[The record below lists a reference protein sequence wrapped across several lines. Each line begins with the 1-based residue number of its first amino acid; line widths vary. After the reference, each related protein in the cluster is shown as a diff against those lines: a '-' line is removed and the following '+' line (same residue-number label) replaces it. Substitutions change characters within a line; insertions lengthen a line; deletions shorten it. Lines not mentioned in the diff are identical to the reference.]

1 MQEEDYEVLRGE
13 ARAEP
18 NRYAQWDP
26 QGTFPHQYQEMHSHD
41 PDYAE
46 RLRSASVQEAETPA
60 SNLNKEET
68 APLSRHSS
76 SSSSSSSSSASSASR
91 PHTPR
96 LEEIRT
102 QQSSGRPRAG
112 TASTGV
118 DVGSLYRHPTERN
131 PEAIR
136 RINTHRSQHALT
148 VGATETPSRLT
159 RTISRRSTK
168 RPLPDM
174 GADKPFPPPLPDRE
188 EYVVEYSGVDD
199 PLHSQNWPMRKKIII
214 GAILAFDAIA
224 VSMGSS
230 IFSSAIRPVAQEYG
244 VITEV
249 TTLGTSLYVFGY
261 AFGPLVSTTSF
272 YPLSSIILAP
282 IYFP

>member
-1 MQEEDYEVLRGE
+1 MEEEDYEVLRGQ

-18 NRYAQWDP
+18 ERYSQWDP
-26 QGTFPHQYQEMHSHD
+26 QGEFRRQYAEMHSDD
-41 PDYAE
+41 PNYTERTRTASLPGAE
-46 RLRSASVQEAETPA
+46 ASASKPT
-60 SNLNKEET
+60 KEET
-68 APLSRHSS
+68 APISRPSS

-102 QQSSGRPRAG
+102 QQSAGVSLGGRDRAG
-112 TASTGV
+112 TISTGV

-148 VGATETPSRLT
+148 VGGTQTPARLT
-159 RTISRRSTK
+159 RTLSRRATR

-174 GADKPFPPPLPDRE
+174 GADKPFPPLLPDRE
-188 EYVVEYSGVDD
+188 EYVVEYSGADD
-199 PLHSQNWPMRKKIII
+199 PLHAQNWPFKKKIGI
-214 GAILAFDAIA
+214 GAILGFDAIA

-230 IFSSAIRPVAQEYG
+230 IFSSAIRPVAQEFG
-244 VITEV
+244 VIAEV
-249 TTLGTSLYVFGY
+249 TTLGTSMYVFGY
-261 AFGPLVSTTSF
+261 AFGPLVSTT
-272 YPLSSIILAP
+272 PLAP
-282 IYFP
+282 